1 MNFGPF
7 LKVKARF
14 TTPLSSFLT
23 LLISSLINLISAGL
37 ESMYKWWSTLI
48 HPNMWVCV
56 IDFLIMKRLIC
67 YYVIITEEMW
77 HLPKNYILLL
87 VSLLLS
93 FKVIRYYRRKGFNA
107 SFSNQWLIMFLF
119 SLWYTVVIMA
129 VTGIFSFK
137 IFILIYFW
145 GLMYNVYIIWWG
157 HCKK

>member
-1 MNFGPF
+1 
-7 LKVKARF
+7 
-14 TTPLSSFLT
+14 
-23 LLISSLINLISAGL
+23 
-37 ESMYKWWSTLI
+37 MYKWWSTLI

-107 SFSNQWLIMFLF
+107 SFSNQ
-119 SLWYTVVIMA
+119 
-129 VTGIFSFK
+129 
-137 IFILIYFW
+137 
-145 GLMYNVYIIWWG
+145 
-157 HCKK
+157 